1 MLQVKCFPDLVFWG
15 VKGETSAHAET
26 YYSRIRKF
34 LQTPHQ
40 AISILSLHPMRLCL
54 RSGYAGRGCNPVLMA
69 GFSIKEVGMI
79 SVPCTLTLTDLE
91 VTWLERV
98 INNVID
104 DPSSNSNLRAEA
116 EKLRRKLRDAQED
129 AVMESNRSD
138 SWDEA

>member
-1 MLQVKCFPDLVFWG
+1 MLPPNPRRPNHQCQEPSEIRPRRVSEEGAVLLLWRYFP
-15 VKGETSAHAET
+15 
-26 YYSRIRKF
+26 
-34 LQTPHQ
+34 
-40 AISILSLHPMRLCL
+40 
-54 RSGYAGRGCNPVLMA
+54 
-69 GFSIKEVGMI
+69 IKEVGII

-98 INNVID
+98 INNVVN

-129 AVMESNRSD
+129 AVMESNRRD